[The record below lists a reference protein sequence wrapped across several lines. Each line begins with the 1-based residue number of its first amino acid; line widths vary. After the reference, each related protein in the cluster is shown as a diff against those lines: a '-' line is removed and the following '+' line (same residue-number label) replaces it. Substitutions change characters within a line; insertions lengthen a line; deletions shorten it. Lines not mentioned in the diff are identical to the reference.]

1 MMRLARKQLA
11 PAASPVETGDW
22 LVNRFGLTTKV
33 VVHAGQRDALVDLL
47 LVAAERV
54 ADAPGCYLY
63 VVSTSLEEPDGV
75 WVSEAWRSKAH
86 YEAWMSRPDALQLL
100 GGPAPRCT
108 VPWPR
113 LPQPETPRCWSRGGE
128 ARASGSG
135 GGPDLRSGTLPLDDP
150 MS

>member
-1 MMRLARKQLA
+1 MRLTRKQLA

-86 YEAWMSRPDALQLL
+86 YEAWMSLPDVIQLL
-100 GGPAPRCT
+100 GAMAPFIADRNNP
-108 VPWPR
+108 VLVAPV
-113 LPQPETPRCWSRGGE
+113 GGK
-128 ARASGSG
+128 G
-135 GGPDLRSGTLPLDDP
+135 LRVRRRP
-150 MS
+150 